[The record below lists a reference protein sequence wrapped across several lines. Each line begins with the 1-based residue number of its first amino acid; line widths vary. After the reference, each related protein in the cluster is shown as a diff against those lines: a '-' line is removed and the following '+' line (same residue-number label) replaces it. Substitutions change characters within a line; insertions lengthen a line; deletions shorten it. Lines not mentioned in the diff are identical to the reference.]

1 MTMSAIYKEHAWI
14 MANFTMMITESLQC
28 AHDHTLLHFVKGV
41 AYACKTND

>member
-28 AHDHTLLHFVKGV
+28 DYTLLHFVMGV